1 MGTSSSNVA
10 TLKGV
15 INVSDLGI
23 RIGAR
28 TLFSG
33 ANFRIDKGMR
43 IGMVGRNGA
52 GKTTMMRFLA
62 GETDHGQAELEGNI
76 TRRGTVGY
84 LSQDTRVGDEKSAH
98 ERIVSV
104 RGIDKT
110 IARIRKAEKEMATTT
125 GARQTKAMERYVRL
139 DHEFTQQGGWAANA
153 QASQIAAALGLDS
166 EVLKQP
172 LSTLSGGQRRR
183 VELARALFSDADVLL
198 LDEPTNHLDHDS
210 LIWLRDFL
218 RSYSGGFMVIS
229 HDVALLRD
237 TVNYVYHLDA
247 DRGQIDTYHL
257 GWDAYLKQRGDDEA
271 RVRRE
276 RANALKKAQTL
287 RAQGE
292 KMRAKATKAV
302 AAQQML
308 RRADE
313 LESSVAGPTVV
324 EKVARLR
331 FPEPAACGK
340 VPLAGEELSKFYGS
354 LEVFSG
360 VDLAIDR
367 GAKVVILGLNGAGK
381 TTLLKIL
388 AGQLTPDTGQ
398 VLPGHG
404 LKLGYYAQEH
414 ETLDPSKTVLE
425 NMVHAAPALDDTHV
439 RNVLGQ
445 FLFGGDDVFK
455 PASVLS
461 GGERTRLA
469 LATLVV
475 SAANV
480 LLLDEPTNNL
490 DPASRE
496 EILNA
501 LRRYEGAVV
510 LVTHDPGAVEALGPD
525 RVLLLPDG
533 DEDLWDESYLE
544 LVTLT

>member
-1 MGTSSSNVA
+1 
-10 TLKGV
+10 
-15 INVSDLGI
+15 
-23 RIGAR
+23 
-28 TLFSG
+28 
-33 ANFRIDKGMR
+33 
-43 IGMVGRNGA
+43 MVGRNGA

-62 GETDHGQAELEGNI
+62 GEHDLGQAELEGQI
-76 TRRGTVGY
+76 SRRGTVGY
-84 LSQDTRVGDEKSAH
+84 LSQDARVGDGQMSAH

-110 IARIRKAEKEMATTT
+110 IARIRKAEQEMATTT
-125 GARQTKAMERYVRL
+125 GARQVKAMERYVRL

-153 QASQIAAALGLDS
+153 QASQIAAALGLDK
-166 EVLKQP
+166 ELLKQP
-172 LSTLSGGQRRR
+172 LATLSGGQRRR
-183 VELARALFSDADVLL
+183 VELARTLFSEADILL

-247 DRGQIDTYHL
+247 EQGRIDTYHL
-257 GWDAYLKQRGDDEA
+257 GWDAYLQQRADDEA
-271 RVRRE
+271 RLRRE
-276 RANALKKAQTL
+276 RANALKKAQAL
-287 RAQGE
+287 RVQGE

-308 RRADE
+308 RRAE
-313 LESSVAGPTVV
+313 QLEAAVAAPTAA

-340 VPLAGEELSKFYGS
+340 VPLAGKGLSKCYGS
-354 LEVFSG
+354 LEVFAG

-388 AGQLTPDTGQ
+388 AGQLAPDNGEL
-398 VLPGHG
+398 VPGHG

-414 ETLDPSKTVLE
+414 ETLDVTKTVLE
-425 NMVHAAPALDDTHV
+425 NMVAAAPALDDTHV

-455 PASVLS
+455 PARVLS

-510 LVTHDPGAVEALGPD
+510 LVTHDPGAVEALNPD

>member
-1 MGTSSSNVA
+1 M
-10 TLKGV
+10 
-15 INVSDLGI
+15 INVSDLGVH
-23 RIGAR
+23 IGGR
-28 TLFSG
+28 CLFQG

-52 GKTTMMRFLA
+52 GKTTLMRFLA
-62 GETDHGQAELEGNI
+62 GESDRGQAQLQGQI
-76 TRRGTVGY
+76 TRRGSVGY
-84 LSQDTRVGDEKSAH
+84 LSQETRVGEAQMSAH
-98 ERIVSV
+98 QRIVSV

-110 IARIRKAEKEMATTT
+110 IARIRKAELEMGTTT

-153 QASQIAAALGLDS
+153 HASQIAAALGLDG
-166 EVLKQP
+166 ELLQQP
-172 LSTLSGGQRRR
+172 LATLSGGQRRR
-183 VELARALFSDADVLL
+183 VELARTLFSEADVLL

-247 DRGQIDTYHL
+247 DRSQIDTYHL
-257 GWDAYLKQRGDDEA
+257 GWDGYLKQRADDEA

-308 RRADE
+308 RRAEE
-313 LESSVAGPTVV
+313 LEASVSGPKVE

-331 FPEPAACGK
+331 FPEPAPCGK
-340 VPLAGEELSKFYGS
+340 VPLEGHELSKFYGS

-367 GAKVVILGLNGAGK
+367 GAKVVVLGLNGAGK

-388 AGQLTPDTGQ
+388 AGQLTPDTGK
-398 VLPGHG
+398 VELGHG
-404 LKLGYYAQEH
+404 ARLGYYAQEH
-414 ETLDPSKTVLE
+414 ETLDGEKTVLE
-425 NMVHAAPALDDTHV
+425 NMVDAAPALDDTHV

-445 FLFGGDDVFK
+445 FLFTGEDVHK
-455 PASVLS
+455 PTRVLS

-496 EILNA
+496 EVLSA
-501 LRRYEGAVV
+501 LRRYQGAVV
-510 LVTHDPGAVEALGPD
+510 LVTHDPGAVQALDPD

>member
-10 TLKGV
+10 KLKGV

-166 EVLKQP
+166 EILKQP

-183 VELARALFSDADVLL
+183 VELARTLFSDADVLL

-388 AGQLTPDTGQ
+388 SGQLTPDTGQ

>member
-1 MGTSSSNVA
+1 MA
-10 TLKGV
+10 KLKNV

-62 GETDHGQAELEGNI
+62 GETDRGQAELDGTI
-76 TRRGTVGY
+76 TRRGSVGY
-84 LSQDTRVGDEKSAH
+84 LSQDTRVGEAQMSAH

-110 IARIRKAEKEMATTT
+110 IARIRKAENEMATTT

-153 QASQIAAALGLDS
+153 HASQIAAALGLDADI
-166 EVLKQP
+166 LKQP
-172 LSTLSGGQRRR
+172 LTTLSGGQRRR
-183 VELARALFSDADVLL
+183 VELARTLFSDAEVLL

-247 DRGQIDTYHL
+247 DQGRIYTYHL
-257 GWDAYLKQRGDDEA
+257 GWDAYLKQRADDEA

-276 RANALKKAQTL
+276 RANALKKAQAL

-302 AAQQML
+302 AAGQML

-313 LESSVAGPTVV
+313 LEASVATPATV

-340 VPLAGEELSKFYGS
+340 VPLAGKELSKLYGS
-354 LEVFSG
+354 LQVFSG

-388 AGQLTPDTGQ
+388 AGHLTPDTGE
-398 VLPGHG
+398 VIPGHG

-414 ETLDPSKTVLE
+414 ETLDGGKSVLE
-425 NMVHAAPALDDTHV
+425 NMVQAAPALDDAGV

-510 LVTHDPGAVEALGPD
+510 LVTHDPGAVQALGPD

-533 DEDLWDESYLE
+533 DEDLWDESYLD